1 MNTRNN
7 EFESIWWEMEELEPL
22 TPFTSHNYYEIPLA
36 VRQTEEKGLCDPEID
51 IL

>member
-22 TPFTSHNYYEIPLA
+22 TPITSPYYESNEVLTP
-36 VRQTEEKGLCDPEID
+36 VRQTKEERLR
-51 IL
+51 